1 MQPSNFI
8 YRLIALWAALV
19 AFVTNQDREMATSMK
34 TLRIASVYTLA
45 FISPSFG
52 ASVTVPDTSTALPG
66 VAAATLALLVDT
78 GSTIQK
84 IGSSNFIVEVK
95 NFHCDQYSR
104 GSFDASDRLAG
115 LSTIKCRI
123 EARNL
128 KDTHTGRPFVDSR
141 SMNDLLQRIQD
152 TSVNGKVHFSD
163 CAMGGYCGTFVK
175 SITCTIN
182 TAIQNFN
189 NGGRWTCTF
198 VDGQ

>member
-1 MQPSNFI
+1 
-8 YRLIALWAALV
+8 
-19 AFVTNQDREMATSMK
+19 MK
-34 TLRIASVYTLA
+34 TLHVASTYMLA

-52 ASVTVPDTSTALPG
+52 ASVTVPDTSTALPE
-66 VAAATLALLVDT
+66 VAAATLALLVDA
-78 GSTIQK
+78 GSPIK
-84 IGSSNFIVEVK
+84 KMGSGNFMVEIK

-104 GSFDASDRLAG
+104 GAFDASDRLAG

-128 KDTHTGRPFVDSR
+128 KDTHSGRPFADSR
-141 SMNDLLQRIQD
+141 AMNDLLRKIQD
-152 TSVNGKVHFSD
+152 TSVSVNVRFSD
-163 CAMGGYCGTFVK
+163 CAMGGYCGTFAK

-189 NGGRWTCTF
+189 NGGRWACTF